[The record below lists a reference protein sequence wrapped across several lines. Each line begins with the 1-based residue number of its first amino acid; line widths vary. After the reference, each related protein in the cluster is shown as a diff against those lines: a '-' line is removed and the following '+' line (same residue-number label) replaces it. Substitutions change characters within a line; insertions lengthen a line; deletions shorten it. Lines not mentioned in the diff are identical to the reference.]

1 MTLWS
6 HGQEFTELMIRTV
19 SQRAVDAHTVEE
31 AAGCHSQLIDLLAIQ
46 AMAVR
51 RSSIS
56 AAAKEAAIDE
66 INRLAVHHRDAL
78 DRLTEIIEAKQG
90 LVWRS

>member
-6 HGQEFTELMIRTV
+6 HGQEFTESMIRTV
-19 SQRAVDAHTVEE
+19 SQRAIDAHTAEE
-31 AAGCHSQLIDLLAIQ
+31 AAGCHSQLIDLLAVQ

-51 RSSIS
+51 RSLRS

-66 INRLAVHHRDAL
+66 INRLAATHRDAL
-78 DRLTEIIEAKQG
+78 DRLTDIIEAKQG